1 MNELLLREQFVI
13 FVGYKCRLEID
24 EKNEMVE
31 NIDLRVD
38 FADRVQRVEMDVGIV
53 VSPTS
58 E

>member
-13 FVGYKCRLEID
+13 FVGYKCRLEKD